1 MNGRRSTIRAVVA
14 LLAFALVLT
23 ACGGKREGASNT
35 AGEGGSITFGSG
47 VTTGVFYQL
56 GGSMAQ
62 LISRDLPGYRATAS
76 ETGGSGQNIQGLV
89 QGNFDIGFS
98 AGDTAADA
106 VAGRGTFEGPQP
118 VRALAQLHPGYV
130 QILARTE
137 AGINSIA
144 DMRGKRIAVGAP
156 NSASET
162 IAQRVLQAAGV
173 DPAKDISAQRQ
184 GLTEAVEG
192 MKDGTIDALFWGG
205 GIPSGGVTDLTTSLR
220 DGVHFVDATALIDKL
235 RAEHGEVYSKGT
247 LPAAAYNLP
256 HDEPIIVV
264 PNYLMVH
271 QDFDPELAR
280 KIVRLIFEKKGELE
294 NATPAAQDI
303 RLETASV
310 TGPVPLHP
318 GAAAAFE
325 ELRNGR

>member
-1 MNGRRSTIRAVVA
+1 MNRCRSTARLLVA
-14 LLAFALVLT
+14 LLAAALALT
-23 ACGGKREGASNT
+23 ACGGKREDTSNA
-35 AGEGGSITFGSG
+35 AGQGGSITFGAG

-56 GGSMAQ
+56 GGGMAQ
-62 LISRDLPGYRATAS
+62 MISRDLPGYRATAS
-76 ETGGSGQNIQGLV
+76 ESGGSGQNIQGLV

-106 VAGRGTFEGPQP
+106 VAGRGTFTQPQP
-118 VRALAQLHPGYV
+118 VQALTRLHPGYI

-137 AGINSIA
+137 SDINSVA

-162 IAQRVLQAAGV
+162 MAQRILQAAGV
-173 DPAKDISAQRQ
+173 DPVKDISSQRQ
-184 GLTEAVEG
+184 GLTEAVDA

-220 DGVHFVDATALIDKL
+220 DKVHFVDATPLIDTL
-235 RAEHGEVYSKGT
+235 RAKHGDVYTRGT
-247 LPAAAYNLP
+247 LPAAVYNLP

-264 PNYLMVH
+264 PNYLMVRE
-271 QDFDPELAR
+271 DFDPELAR
-280 KIVRLIFEKKGELE
+280 KIVHLIFSKKGELE
-294 NATPAAQDI
+294 NATPAAKDI
-303 RLETASV
+303 SLETAAV

-325 ELRNGR
+325 ELKAER